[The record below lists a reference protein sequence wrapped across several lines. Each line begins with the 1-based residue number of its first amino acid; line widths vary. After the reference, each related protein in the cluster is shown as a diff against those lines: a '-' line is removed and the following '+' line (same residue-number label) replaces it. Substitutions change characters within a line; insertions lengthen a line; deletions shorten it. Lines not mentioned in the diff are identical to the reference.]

1 MSLLAI
7 APEIPTQTPGVLA
20 PQKYKSW
27 LMIDSKNS
35 NVTEIV
41 SQLGIAS
48 ALFSA
53 GETRAKKS
61 RGGAGNFYLVGHNWE
76 NVYLSYWRD
85 SANSVACVAGAKRGG
100 GGRKA
105 RKRGK
110 GREDPF
116 PSLPYPPPF
125 FPFSLSPTPFDACY
139 AGYNGECRRYEKLGG
154 VRGHVPQGNFEN
166 LSTLGCNL
174 VQSER

>member
-7 APEIPTQTPGVLA
+7 APEIPSQIPGVLA

-61 RGGAGNFYLVGHNWE
+61 RGVAGNFYLVGHNSE

-85 SANSVACVAGAKRGG
+85 SANGGACVAGAKRGGRG

-110 GREDPF
+110 GREGPF
-116 PSLPYPPPF
+116 PSLPYPL
-125 FPFSLSPTPFDACY
+125 PFSLFPYRLP
-139 AGYNGECRRYEKLGG
+139 
-154 VRGHVPQGNFEN
+154 
-166 LSTLGCNL
+166 LSTPATQATL
-174 VQSER
+174 VSAEGTRN